1 MQLMDLHPSDRLQPA
16 IVETNA
22 IMSILTTMPKGIGP
36 SPATSGATPPNNID
50 YTQEELGAILEKYSE
65 RGWIDFGQ
73 YFTIREAEV
82 IHAASNGRAELP
94 WMEEFLRNFME
105 VSRHMSMIFNHE
117 RFKLMKITGSC

>member
-1 MQLMDLHPSDRLQPA
+1 MQLMNLHPSDHLQPA
-16 IVETNA
+16 KIETNT
-22 IMSILTTMPKGIGP
+22 IMSISTKMPEVTES
-36 SPATSGATPPNNID
+36 SPATSGATPRNNTD
-50 YTQEELGAILEKYSE
+50 YTQEELEAILEKYSE

-82 IHAASNGRAELP
+82 IHAASNGREELP

-105 VSRHMSMIFNHE
+105 VSRHISMIFNHE